1 VATVRALK
9 MHGGGPP
16 VVAGKPIDFTYS
28 SENLELLEK
37 GAVNLARHISNVR
50 KYGVAAVVAINR

>member
-1 VATVRALK
+1 